1 MIMFDR
7 EEDIWGAA
15 EEGDA
20 ELVKTMLSEGVDAN
34 QRDDEDNTPLHLA
47 CGGEGDAETV
57 MCLWCPSAAG
67 ISCSGASAASGPISL
82 PSENDFTSAD

>member
-7 EEDIWGAA
+7 EDDIWGAA

-20 ELVKTMLSEGVDAN
+20 ELVKSMLSEGADVN

-57 MCLWCPSAAG
+57 MCLQCPLRCWYLLLVAET
-67 ISCSGASAASGPISL
+67 ASGPISL
-82 PSENDFTSAD
+82 PSENGFTSAV